1 MEKLQYK
8 LEVFEGPMDLLLQL
22 IAKKKVSINDVPI
35 MEIIEQYLEFVRQ
48 MQEDNLDVS
57 SEFLEMA
64 ARLLYIKTVSLLP
77 VHEEAEKLVEELRG
91 ELTEYQ
97 DCKLVAGKLQNQ
109 AKGFDFYSRPP
120 EEIEVDMTYTRIH
133 EPAEIFKAYIAAVGK
148 GKRKL
153 PPPIE
158 AFRGIV
164 AHKIVSV
171 ASRISFIVDKFRQKK
186 NHRFLSFFEG
196 SESRSEMVAT
206 FLALLAMAKA
216 KRIQIDGHGEDVSI
230 TLLEGGE
237 EKIEIDE

>member
-22 IAKKKVSINDVPI
+22 ISKKKVSINDVPI
-35 MEIIEQYLEFVRQ
+35 MEIIEQYLEYVRL

-109 AKGFDFYSRPP
+109 AKGFDFYSREP

-133 EPAEIFKAYIAAVGK
+133 EPVEIFKAYMAAVGK

-171 ASRISFIVDKFRQKK
+171 SSRISFIIDKFKTKK
-186 NHRFLSFFEG
+186 SRKFSSFF
-196 SESRSEMVAT
+196 SNAESRSEMVAT

-216 KRIQIDGHGEDVSI
+216 KRIQIDGQGDEVSV
-230 TLLEGGE
+230 TLLQGRGE
-237 EKIEIDE
+237 SIEIDE

>member
-1 MEKLQYK
+1 MDKFQYK

-22 IAKKKVSINDVPI
+22 ISKKKLSINDVPI
-35 MEIIEQYLEFVRQ
+35 MEIIEQYLEYVRQ

-91 ELTEYQ
+91 ELTEYR
-97 DCKLVAGKLQNQ
+97 DCKLVAGKLQQQ
-109 AKGFDFYSRPP
+109 AKGFELYGREP
-120 EEIEVDMTYTRIH
+120 EEFEPDMTYTRIH
-133 EPAEIFKAYIAAVGK
+133 EPVEIYKAYLAAVGK
-148 GKRKL
+148 GMRRL

-158 AFRGIV
+158 AFKGIV

-171 ASRISFIVDKFRQKK
+171 ASRISVIIDRFKKGNRQK
-186 NHRFLSFFEG
+186 FASFFEG

-216 KRIQIDGHGEDVSI
+216 KRIQFDGSGDSVDV
-230 TLLEGGE
+230 TLLQGRGE
-237 EKIEIDE
+237 SIEIDE